1 MYRFSRSIYR
11 ELAPAVIEDERDPT
25 GCRNK
30 QLVLDACEET
40 IRRLTQDRRYFA
52 RPARSLF
59 TEVRMHFA
67 IGDQL
72 YAWRVIERNIRLAQ
86 GFLERLPEGVGLEGV
101 PRQCRA
107 HTRKGTPCQRE
118 PLPAR
123 DYCPSHKHLEE
134 TFDGPEIPLSALD
147 LPQSAELQGVGA
159 SG

>member
-11 ELAPAVIEDERDPT
+11 EIATAVVEDERDLT

-40 IRRLTQDRRYFA
+40 IRRLAYDRRYFA
-52 RPARSLF
+52 KPARKLF
-59 TEVRMHFA
+59 NDVRVHFA
-67 IGDQL
+67 LADQL
-72 YAWRVIERNIRLAQ
+72 RVWMVIDRNISLALN
-86 GFLERLPEGVGLEGV
+86 FLERMPSAGLDGI

-118 PLPAR
+118 PLPGR

-134 TFDGPEIPLSALD
+134 TYDRPGLPLEALERELAPE
-147 LPQSAELQGVGA
+147 ELQA
-159 SG
+159 AA